1 MLNKLYPYEYVDSV
15 FSINF
20 NELYKKGYRGI
31 IFDIDNTLVHHGEDS
46 TKEIDELF
54 REIQKI
60 GFKTL
65 LLSNNGEER
74 INRFLKNIKSL
85 YISNAQ
91 KPKKSNYLKAL
102 KMLNLNKKE
111 VVFIGDQIFTDIL
124 GANRSGIPNI
134 LVKVMYKE
142 NETNF
147 GKRRQLENVIL
158 EFYRRN
164 RKAQNRIGNIEGRV
178 IKDNK
183 LIPGTGGGLCN
194 LANTINNLILNSPLE
209 IVEFHK
215 HSDALAP
222 DNGKRIPLANGTSVS
237 YNYIDYR
244 FKNNTSQNVQLLLWC
259 DDEKLYGE
267 LRSENEIPWKYE
279 IIEENHHFEKEGD
292 KYYRISQIY
301 RNTIERET
309 GNIIKK
315 ELIWDNH
322 SMVMFDYDLIP
333 KELIKNDSNKK
344 ELEKF

>member
-15 FSINF
+15 FSIDF

-74 INRFLKNIKSL
+74 INRFLKNIRSL

-102 KMLNLNKKE
+102 KMLNLNKNE
-111 VVFIGDQIFTDIL
+111 VVFIGDKIFTDIL

-134 LVKVMYKE
+134 LVKFMYKE

-164 RKAQNRIGNIEGRV
+164 RKAQNRIGNI
-178 IKDNK
+178 
-183 LIPGTGGGLCN
+183 
-194 LANTINNLILNSPLE
+194 
-209 IVEFHK
+209 
-215 HSDALAP
+215 
-222 DNGKRIPLANGTSVS
+222 
-237 YNYIDYR
+237 
-244 FKNNTSQNVQLLLWC
+244 
-259 DDEKLYGE
+259 
-267 LRSENEIPWKYE
+267 
-279 IIEENHHFEKEGD
+279 
-292 KYYRISQIY
+292 
-301 RNTIERET
+301 
-309 GNIIKK
+309 IKK
-315 ELIWDNH
+315 GI
-322 SMVMFDYDLIP
+322 
-333 KELIKNDSNKK
+333 
-344 ELEKF
+344 

>member
-124 GANRSGIPNI
+124 GANRSGIHNI

-164 RKAQNRIGNIEGRV
+164 RKAQNRIGNI
-178 IKDNK
+178 
-183 LIPGTGGGLCN
+183 
-194 LANTINNLILNSPLE
+194 
-209 IVEFHK
+209 
-215 HSDALAP
+215 
-222 DNGKRIPLANGTSVS
+222 
-237 YNYIDYR
+237 
-244 FKNNTSQNVQLLLWC
+244 
-259 DDEKLYGE
+259 
-267 LRSENEIPWKYE
+267 
-279 IIEENHHFEKEGD
+279 
-292 KYYRISQIY
+292 
-301 RNTIERET
+301 
-309 GNIIKK
+309 IKK
-315 ELIWDNH
+315 GI
-322 SMVMFDYDLIP
+322 
-333 KELIKNDSNKK
+333 
-344 ELEKF
+344 

>member
-15 FSINF
+15 FSIDF

-91 KPKKSNYLKAL
+91 KPKKGNYLKAL
-102 KMLNLNKKE
+102 KMLNLNKNE

-134 LVKVMYKE
+134 LVKFMYKE

-164 RKAQNRIGNIEGRV
+164 GKAQNRIGNI
-178 IKDNK
+178 
-183 LIPGTGGGLCN
+183 
-194 LANTINNLILNSPLE
+194 
-209 IVEFHK
+209 
-215 HSDALAP
+215 
-222 DNGKRIPLANGTSVS
+222 
-237 YNYIDYR
+237 
-244 FKNNTSQNVQLLLWC
+244 
-259 DDEKLYGE
+259 
-267 LRSENEIPWKYE
+267 
-279 IIEENHHFEKEGD
+279 
-292 KYYRISQIY
+292 
-301 RNTIERET
+301 
-309 GNIIKK
+309 IKK
-315 ELIWDNH
+315 GI
-322 SMVMFDYDLIP
+322 
-333 KELIKNDSNKK
+333 
-344 ELEKF
+344 

>member
-1 MLNKLYPYEYVDSV
+1 MFERFFPDEYVVSTYV
-15 FSINF
+15 IPF
-20 NELYKKGYRGI
+20 ERLYEEGYRGV

-74 INRFLKNIKSL
+74 INRFLKNIRSL

-102 KMLNLNKKE
+102 KMLNLNKNE

-134 LVKVMYKE
+134 LVKFMYKE

-164 RKAQNRIGNIEGRV
+164 RKAQNRIGNI
-178 IKDNK
+178 
-183 LIPGTGGGLCN
+183 
-194 LANTINNLILNSPLE
+194 
-209 IVEFHK
+209 
-215 HSDALAP
+215 
-222 DNGKRIPLANGTSVS
+222 
-237 YNYIDYR
+237 
-244 FKNNTSQNVQLLLWC
+244 
-259 DDEKLYGE
+259 
-267 LRSENEIPWKYE
+267 
-279 IIEENHHFEKEGD
+279 
-292 KYYRISQIY
+292 
-301 RNTIERET
+301 
-309 GNIIKK
+309 IKK
-315 ELIWDNH
+315 GI
-322 SMVMFDYDLIP
+322 
-333 KELIKNDSNKK
+333 
-344 ELEKF
+344 